1 VTQAAWISAPPLGI
15 TFPRAE
21 VAPDDRPTDPDW
33 RPPTV
38 YTADVSSDYFVTARV
53 PVVEGR
59 AFDDRDNAE
68 SAPVVIVN
76 EALAKQFWPDRS
88 PIGRHLT
95 ADGASLDVVGVV
107 RNGKYQDVWETPRG
121 MIFRPLAQG
130 RPPFATLVVRASRSS
145 SELAPAVREAIR
157 HVDPDVALY
166 DVRPMSVHLDNGAFS
181 LFRVGA
187 FITSVFGGMGMLLAS
202 IGLYG
207 VIAYHVSQRTNEIG
221 VRMALG
227 ARAADIIRDVLLRGG
242 RYALIGT
249 AIGVLLAGALA
260 QMLRTLLVGVSPF
273 DPLTYTGVVILLLA
287 VTLLASFVPARS
299 ATALNPLVA
308 LRSD

>member
-1 VTQAAWISAPPLGI
+1 
-15 TFPRAE
+15 
-21 VAPDDRPTDPDW
+21 
-33 RPPTV
+33 
-38 YTADVSSDYFVTARV
+38 
-53 PVVEGR
+53 
-59 AFDDRDNAE
+59 
-68 SAPVVIVN
+68 VVIVN

-88 PIGRHLT
+88 PIGRRLT
-95 ADGASLDVVGVV
+95 ADGATLDVVGVV
-107 RNGKYQDVWETPRG
+107 RNGKYQNVWETPRG

-130 RPPFATLVVRASRSS
+130 RPPFATLAVRASSS
-145 SELAPAVREAIR
+145 SSGLAAAVREAIR
-157 HVDPDVALY
+157 RVDPDVALY
-166 DVRPMSVHLDNGAFS
+166 DVRPMSVHLDNGSAFFI
-181 LFRVGA
+181 FRVGA

-227 ARAADIIRDVLLRGG
+227 ARKVDIIRDVLLRGG

-260 QMLRTLLVGVSPF
+260 QMLRTLLVGVGPF
-273 DPLTYTGVVILLLA
+273 DPLTYTGAVILLLA

-299 ATALNPLVA
+299 ATALNPLAA